1 MPDGPGLGVRLDREK
16 VAKYAQLYQELG
28 GYPYDRDPGRPGWYA
43 TVPNERWAD
52 PTDGSVPRAIR
63 RRTMS
68 GPGSSGG
75 VFDKLLAVG
84 LVPVV
89 EITDADNAVPL
100 AEALV
105 EGQIL
110 VVEVTFRTPAAEE
123 SIRRIVHHVPQIVCV
138 AGTVT
143 STAQVDVARDA
154 GAALLVAPGL
164 NRQVVEHAQRL
175 GIPMMPGVLTPSEVE
190 AGLSLGLE
198 RFKVFPIEPVGGVRY
213 LKALAAPYP
222 RVRWNPTGGVTP
234 ASLPE
239 YLKMPSVL
247 ACGGS
252 WIAPRADIEAGK
264 FDEIAARAAEAV
276 RIVRETRI
284 GVRP

>member
-1 MPDGPGLGVRLDREK
+1 MRRPEWLGD
-16 VAKYAQLYQELG
+16 
-28 GYPYDRDPGRPGWYA
+28 
-43 TVPNERWAD
+43 
-52 PTDGSVPRAIR
+52 
-63 RRTMS
+63 
-68 GPGSSGG
+68 
-75 VFDKLLAVG
+75 VFDELLGMG

-89 EITDADNAVPL
+89 EITDADQAVPL
-100 AEALV
+100 AEALA
-105 EGQIL
+105 EGHIR

-123 SIRRIVHHVPQIVCV
+123 SIRRIAIHVPQLVRV

-143 STAQVDVARDA
+143 STSQADVALDA
-154 GAALLVAPGL
+154 GAELLVAPGL
-164 NRQVVEHAQRL
+164 NREVVEHAQRL

-198 RFKVFPIEPVGGVRY
+198 MFKVFPIEPVGGVRY

-234 ASLPE
+234 ASLPD
-239 YLKMPSVL
+239 YLKMASVL

-252 WIAPRADIEAGK
+252 WIAPRADIEAGR

-276 RIVRETRI
+276 RIVRDTRM
-284 GVRP
+284 GMQP